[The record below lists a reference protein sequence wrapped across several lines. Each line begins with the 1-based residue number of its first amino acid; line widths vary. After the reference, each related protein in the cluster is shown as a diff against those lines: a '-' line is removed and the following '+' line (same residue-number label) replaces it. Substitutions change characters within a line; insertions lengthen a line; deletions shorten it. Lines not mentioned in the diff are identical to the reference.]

1 MLIEKAGC
9 VTFYYATKI
18 GDWWADIIA
27 TDPIMDCL
35 DLDYVVGFKTY
46 KWADEAVKAEALTL
60 VVGPSKKEKPGYV
73 GLYLAKEK
81 ELPEGYSEVVK

>member
-27 TDPIMDCL
+27 TDPIIDCL
-35 DLDYVVGFKTY
+35 GFVVGFETY
-46 KWADEAVKAEALTL
+46 KWADEAVKAGTIELY
-60 VVGPSKKEKPGYV
+60 VSGSKNGKPGYV
-73 GLYLAKEK
+73 GLYLSQEK
-81 ELPEGYSEVVK
+81 KLPEGYSEVVE